1 MDVER
6 TTISSPLAHS
16 SSSKM
21 LDLEVTQPERVQRIA
36 FLLNLYPF
44 DLKSSHYQHHDL
56 ILNKFL
62 IFKNQMNHCIS
73 SVRNVWNIQS
83 KEIIVIS
90 KDIRQR
96 TFFHVADADI
106 NMTYRATSESS
117 RPKHLTELETKN
129 KNRKLKS
136 RLILNVLP
144 FEDNLLGLCE

>member
-44 DLKSSHYQHHDL
+44 DLKSSHYQLHDI
-56 ILNKFL
+56 ILNKFQ
-62 IFKNQMNHCIS
+62 IFKNQMNHKLSTKPLKHSEQTDHCDQS
-73 SVRNVWNIQS
+73 LKTFVRAHFSMSQ
-83 KEIIVIS
+83 IS
-90 KDIRQR
+90 KWL
-96 TFFHVADADI
+96 
-106 NMTYRATSESS
+106 YRATSASS
-117 RPKHLTELETKN
+117 RSKHLAKLETKN

-136 RLILNVLP
+136 RLILNVMP
-144 FEDNLLGLCE
+144 F